1 MKQFIILLM
10 LLMITTTAAL
20 FSDRAEAGNTLPG
33 AATVRETVQKTTEA
47 QIRRLVDPL
56 LDKYCRDQC
65 KLLSVSV
72 QVDLNV
78 PEASA
83 PGFDEPP
90 PVGPDSLAPTSAK
103 MKILIADKIGAV
115 SRGKLIELI
124 QRYLDTLDYPVTVDT
139 DVVHFPDPA
148 GSEGKIAD
156 LRERIAKNFESTVN
170 SLIQQF
176 CPEQCLFTDFNLKTE
191 VVNGEEA
198 QYAAPGEFTQ
208 EGDIAIKIKEIGG
221 TLLIDESLS
230 PEERNNV
237 VEMIKLK
244 TNSFKRVALNSKTLR
259 FPRPSATMGNG
270 LVGAYGTLDADG
282 VAVNGKRG
290 LSSEKTNREDLEHKN
305 STQTNDSHS
314 KSLDSRQQ
322 NEKSNS
328 SSTNEQNSTAA
339 TQANN
344 TSNSNS
350 NDMKKE
356 RFEHYEKIERVENGD
371 AVHAELQNFKV
382 YGLIF
387 GCSVL
392 SLLIFIAIAGMRQRH
407 AIVASPGSPSTNAQL
422 GARKSALSDEL
433 GDEVKGPSETT
444 ATLSQR
450 LEIQRLTDELVE
462 VFSHHPRVAK
472 YVFTRVIT
480 EDGIEVTAL
489 YLHIFGESI
498 VIDMLRD
505 PSLQGDMNELMEYY
519 ARTTIDLK
527 EVERLDLLRKLHQR
541 TVSGKL
547 AVIGNRSSNLFD
559 FLAEMDSTQ
568 VLEMIR
574 NESVTVKAIILTQV
588 DAQKR
593 SVIYGQLDED
603 SRMRLL
609 AELSRIDY
617 LPRDFVFNVA
627 SALKRK
633 RRENPRLNT
642 EALPGSEVLV
652 SLLERTGTGLQRDV
666 MKNLEA
672 SSPDSARNVKGKLV
686 SVETLRYLRDGQLL
700 EVVLSLR
707 HDELIQFLKAAPPEV
722 RDAIFAKSPR
732 ELAIELEDELNN
744 APQVNRETYFAIER
758 KILNR
763 MKLMANDGLINLV
776 ETNERMFSD
785 PMNDLTNNIQNGA
798 VVGSITPAGAN
809 RKVAG

>member
-1 MKQFIILLM
+1 MMRLSALIVLAGLIGGSLATPSL
-10 LLMITTTAAL
+10 AA
-20 FSDRAEAGNTLPG
+20 TLPG
-33 AATVRETVQKTTEA
+33 ASTVRETVQKSTEN
-47 QIRRLVDPL
+47 QIRRLVEPL
-56 LDKYCRDQC
+56 LDKYCHDQC
-65 KLLSVSV
+65 KLLSVAV

-78 PEASA
+78 PETIA

-103 MKILIADKIGAV
+103 MKILMADKIGAV
-115 SRGKLIELI
+115 SRGKLLELI
-124 QRYLDTLDYPVTVDT
+124 QRYLDTLDYPVTVDM

-148 GSEGKIAD
+148 GSEGKVAE
-156 LRERIAKNFESTVN
+156 LRDRIAKNFENTVN
-170 SLIQQF
+170 TLIQQF

-191 VVNGEEA
+191 AVNAEEA
-198 QYAAPGEFTQ
+198 QYAAPGEFVQ

-230 PEERNNV
+230 PEERTNI

-244 TNSFKRVALNSKTLR
+244 TSSFKHVALNSKTLR
-259 FPRPSATMGNG
+259 FPKPSSMNSAVPG
-270 LVGAYGTLDADG
+270 YGTLDNEGEFTGA
-282 VAVNGKRG
+282 KRG
-290 LSSEKTNREDLEHKN
+290 LSSEKLNREQMEN
-305 STQTNDSHS
+305 
-314 KSLDSRQQ
+314 KSSDSRSVESRQH
-322 NEKSNS
+322 NENANNS
-328 SSTNEQNSTAA
+328 SSNELNSTAA
-339 TQANN
+339 TNASN
-344 TSNSNS
+344 TSNSN
-350 NDMKKE
+350 DTKKE

-382 YGLIF
+382 YALIF
-387 GCSVL
+387 GCSIL
-392 SLLIFIAIAGMRQRH
+392 SLLIFIAIASMRQRH
-407 AIVASPGSPSTNAQL
+407 ALVTHTPSQTAASSLSN
-422 GARKSALSDEL
+422 KSAASDEM
-433 GDEVKGPSETT
+433 GSSSEGSSDTST
-444 ATLSQR
+444 TLSRR
-450 LEIQRLTDELVE
+450 LEIQRLTDDLVQ
-462 VFSHHPRVAK
+462 VFSQHPRVAK
-472 YVFTRVIT
+472 HVFTRVIT
-480 EDGIEVTAL
+480 EDGIEITAL

-527 EVERLDLLRKLHQR
+527 DVERLDLLRKLHQR

-559 FLAEMDSTQ
+559 FLAEMDAMQ
-568 VLEMIR
+568 ILEMIR
-574 NESVTVKAIILTQV
+574 NESITVKAIILTQC

-593 SVIYGQLDED
+593 SMIYGHLDEEI
-603 SRMRLL
+603 RMKLL

-617 LPRDFVFNVA
+617 LPRDFIFNVA
-627 SALKRK
+627 NALKRK

-666 MKNLEA
+666 MKNLES

-707 HDELIQFLKAAPPEV
+707 HDELIQFLKAAPPAV

-732 ELAIELEDELNN
+732 ELAIELEDEVAN

-776 ETNERMFSD
+776 ETNERMFAD
-785 PMNDLTNNIQNGA
+785 QHGDMTTNIQAGG
-798 VVGSITPAGAN
+798 VVGSITPDGVSRREAG
-809 RKVAG
+809 

>member
-1 MKQFIILLM
+1 MKKLFA
-10 LLMITTTAAL
+10 LLMIAGLSSTLAL
-20 FSDRAEAGNTLPG
+20 SATFPG
-33 AATVRETVQKTTEA
+33 ASAVRDTVQKTTES
-47 QIRRLVDPL
+47 QIRRLVEPL
-56 LDKYCRDQC
+56 LDKYCHDQC

-72 QVDLNV
+72 QVDLSV
-78 PEASA
+78 PETTA

-103 MKILIADKIGAV
+103 MKLLIADKIGPV
-115 SRGKLIELI
+115 SRGKLTELI
-124 QRYLDTLDYPVTVDT
+124 QRYLDALDYPVTIDT

-148 GSEGKIAD
+148 GSEGKIAE
-156 LRERIAKNFESTVN
+156 LRERIAKNFENTVS

-198 QYAAPGEFTQ
+198 QYASPGEFVQ
-208 EGDIAIKIKEIGG
+208 EGDIALKIKEIGG

-244 TNSFKRVALNSKTLR
+244 TNSFKQVVLNSKTLR
-259 FPRPSATMGNG
+259 FPKPTLNGATGS
-270 LVGAYGTLDADG
+270 GAYGTLDNEDVG
-282 VAVNGKRG
+282 TGGRRSI
-290 LSSEKTNREDLEHKN
+290 SSEKSNREALEQKN
-305 STQTNDSHS
+305 SSLSNDSRS
-314 KSLDSRQQ
+314 QSVESRQN
-322 NEKSNS
+322 NEKLS
-328 SSTNEQNSTAA
+328 SSNEQNTNASTNSNN
-339 TQANN
+339 NN
-344 TSNSNS
+344 TSN
-350 NDMKKE
+350 DTKKE

-371 AVHAELQNFKV
+371 AVHAELQTFKV
-382 YGLIF
+382 YGLVF
-387 GCSVL
+387 ACSVI
-392 SLLIFIAIAGMRQRH
+392 SLLIFIAMASMRQRH
-407 AIVASPGSPSTNAQL
+407 SIISGTPHRSKASDLSGASAGRSSESEGSSDGSNDA
-422 GARKSALSDEL
+422 SSVLS
-433 GDEVKGPSETT
+433 KK
-444 ATLSQR
+444 
-450 LEIQRLTDELVE
+450 LEIQRLSDELIQ
-462 VFSHHPRVAK
+462 VFSQHPRVAK
-472 YVFTRVIT
+472 HVFTRVIT

-527 EVERLDLLRKLHQR
+527 DAERLDLLRKLHQR

-568 VLEMIR
+568 ILEMIR
-574 NESVTVKAIILTQV
+574 NESITVKAIILTQC

-593 SVIYGQLDED
+593 AVIYGQLDED
-603 SRMRLL
+603 SRMKLL

-617 LPRDFVFNVA
+617 LPRDYVFNVA
-627 SALKRK
+627 NALKRK

-707 HDELIQFLKAAPPEV
+707 HDELIQFLKAAPPAV

-732 ELAIELEDELNN
+732 ELAIELEDELAN

-776 ETNERMFSD
+776 ETNERMFAD
-785 PMNDLTNNIQNGA
+785 QMGEITTNIQTGA
-798 VVGSITPAGAN
+798 VVGSITPDDSRREAG
-809 RKVAG
+809 

>member
-1 MKQFIILLM
+1 MKKIFALLA
-10 LLMITTTAAL
+10 ITGFSSALISLATAA
-20 FSDRAEAGNTLPG
+20 TLPG
-33 AATVRETVQKTTEA
+33 ASSVRETVQKTTEN
-47 QIRRLVDPL
+47 QVHRLVDPL
-56 LDKYCRDQC
+56 LDKYCHDQC

-72 QVDLNV
+72 QMDLNI
-78 PEASA
+78 PETTA

-103 MKILIADKIGAV
+103 MKLLIADKMGPV
-115 SRGKLIELI
+115 SRGKLVELI
-124 QRYLDTLDYPVTVDT
+124 QRYLDALDYPVTIDT

-148 GSEGKIAD
+148 GSDGKIAE
-156 LRERIAKNFESTVN
+156 LRERIAKNFENTVN

-198 QYAAPGEFTQ
+198 QYASPGEFVQ
-208 EGDIAIKIKEIGG
+208 EGDIALKVKEIGG

-230 PEERNNV
+230 PEERSNV

-244 TNSFKRVALNSKTLR
+244 TSSFKQVTLNSKTLK
-259 FPRPSATMGNG
+259 FPRPTLSGSGPN
-270 LVGAYGTLDADG
+270 GAYGTFDNEDVGLG
-282 VAVNGKRG
+282 GRRT
-290 LSSEKTNREDLEHKN
+290 LSSEKSNREALEQKN
-305 STQTNDSHS
+305 SSLSNDSRS
-314 KSLDSRQQ
+314 QSVESRQN
-322 NEKSNS
+322 NEKLNNS
-328 SSTNEQNSTAA
+328 TSSEQNTNAA
-339 TQANN
+339 TNN
-344 TSNSNS
+344 TTNS
-350 NDMKKE
+350 NDVKKE

-371 AVHAELQNFKV
+371 AVHAELQNFKI

-387 GCSVL
+387 ACSVI
-392 SLLIFIAIAGMRQRH
+392 SLLIFIAIASMRQRH
-407 AIVASPGSPSTNAQL
+407 SIVSTGSGRSLGNEAQASKPSF
-422 GARKSALSDEL
+422 SDEM
-433 GDEVKGPSETT
+433 GASNEGSSDASSG
-444 ATLSQR
+444 LSKK
-450 LEIQRLTDELVE
+450 LEIQRLSDELIQ
-462 VFSHHPRVAK
+462 VFSQHPRVAK
-472 YVFTRVIT
+472 HVFTRVIT

-519 ARTTIDLK
+519 ARTTIDMK
-527 EVERLDLLRKLHQR
+527 DAERLELLRRLHQR

-568 VLEMIR
+568 ILEMIR
-574 NESVTVKAIILTQV
+574 NESITVKAIILTQC

-603 SRMRLL
+603 SRMKLL

-617 LPRDFVFNVA
+617 LPRDYVFNVA
-627 SALKRK
+627 NALKRK

-707 HDELIQFLKAAPPEV
+707 HDELIQFLKAAPPAV

-732 ELAIELEDELNN
+732 ELAIELEDELGQ

-776 ETNERMFSD
+776 ETNERMFSEQ
-785 PMNDLTNNIQNGA
+785 MGEITSNIQTGS
-798 VVGSITPAGAN
+798 VVGSITPEGSSRREAG
-809 RKVAG
+809 

>member
-1 MKQFIILLM
+1 MKQTIIRIGLLT
-10 LLMITTTAAL
+10 LLIMTGFGVHAA
-20 FSDRAEAGNTLPG
+20 TLPG
-33 AATVRETVQKTTEA
+33 ANTIRETVQKSTEN
-47 QIRRLVDPL
+47 QVRRLVDPL
-56 LDKYCRDQC
+56 LEKYCHDQC

-72 QVDLNV
+72 QVDLNI
-78 PEASA
+78 PETTA

-103 MKILIADKIGAV
+103 MKILMADKIGAV
-115 SRGKLIELI
+115 SRSKLLELI
-124 QRYLDTLDYPVTVDT
+124 QRYLDTLDYPVTIDT

-148 GSEGKIAD
+148 GSEGKIAE
-156 LRERIAKNFESTVN
+156 LRNQIAKNFENTVN

-191 VVNGEEA
+191 VVNSEEA
-198 QYAAPGEFTQ
+198 QYAAPGEFVQ
-208 EGDIAIKIKEIGG
+208 DGDIALKIKEIGG

-230 PEERNNV
+230 PEERTNI

-244 TNSFKRVALNSKTLR
+244 TNSFKQVVLNSKTLR
-259 FPRPSATMGNG
+259 FPRPSLGPANMNG
-270 LVGAYGTLDADG
+270 PAGAYGTLDNENEPIVGAR
-282 VAVNGKRG
+282 RG
-290 LSSEKTNREDLEHKN
+290 LSSEKLSREALEKKNTNQSSESQSMESRQRNENANN
-305 STQTNDSHS
+305 STS
-314 KSLDSRQQ
+314 
-322 NEKSNS
+322 NESNS
-328 SSTNEQNSTAA
+328 STAS
-339 TQANN
+339 NN
-344 TSNSNS
+344 TTNS
-350 NDMKKE
+350 NDVKKE
-356 RFEHYEKIERVENGD
+356 KFEHYEKIERVENGD

-387 GCSVL
+387 ACSVL
-392 SLLIFIAIAGMRQRH
+392 SLLIFIAMASMRQRH
-407 AIVASPGSPSTNAQL
+407 AIIAGASSPSKSSAANK
-422 GARKSALSDEL
+422 GAGASDEMQ
-433 GDEVKGPSETT
+433 GSSEAPSD
-444 ATLSQR
+444 ASNTLARR
-450 LEIQRLTDELVE
+450 LEIQRLTDELIQ
-462 VFSHHPRVAK
+462 VFSQHPRVAK
-472 YVFTRVIT
+472 HVFTRVIT

-527 EVERLDLLRKLHQR
+527 DTERLDLLRKLHQR

-568 VLEMIR
+568 ILEMIR
-574 NESVTVKAIILTQV
+574 NESITVKAIILTQC

-593 SVIYGQLDED
+593 SVIYGHLDED
-603 SRMRLL
+603 CRMKLL

-617 LPRDFVFNVA
+617 LPRDYVFNVA
-627 SALKRK
+627 NALKRK

-707 HDELIQFLKAAPPEV
+707 HDELIQFLKAAPPAV

-732 ELAIELEDELNN
+732 ELAIELEDEV
-744 APQVNRETYFAIER
+744 ASVSQVNRETYFAIER

-776 ETNERMFSD
+776 ETNERMFTEA
-785 PMNDLTNNIQNGA
+785 NGEITNNIQTGA
-798 VVGSITPAGAN
+798 VVGSITPDGVGRREAG
-809 RKVAG
+809 

>member
-1 MKQFIILLM
+1 MKTLILITGLM
-10 LLMITTTAAL
+10 SAFWMTSSHAA
-20 FSDRAEAGNTLPG
+20 SLPG
-33 AATVRETVQKTTEA
+33 ATTVRETVQKSTEN
-47 QIRRLVDPL
+47 QVRRLIDPL
-56 LDKYCRDQC
+56 LDKYCHDQC
-65 KLLSVSV
+65 KLLSVAV

-78 PEASA
+78 PETTA

-103 MKILIADKIGAV
+103 LKILMADKIGAV
-115 SRGKLIELI
+115 SRGKLLELI
-124 QRYLDTLDYPVTVDT
+124 QRYLDTLDYPITVDT

-148 GSEGKIAD
+148 GSEGKVAE
-156 LRERIAKNFESTVN
+156 LRDRIAKNFENTVN

-191 VVNGEEA
+191 AVNAEEA
-198 QYAAPGEFTQ
+198 QYAAPGEFVQ
-208 EGDIAIKIKEIGG
+208 EGEIAIKIKEIGG

-230 PEERNNV
+230 PEERTNI

-244 TNSFKRVALNSKTLR
+244 TSSFKHVALNSKTLR
-259 FPRPSATMGNG
+259 FPRPSSMNPMAPG
-270 LVGAYGTLDADG
+270 YGTLDNEGEFTGAR
-282 VAVNGKRG
+282 RG
-290 LSSEKTNREDLEHKN
+290 LSSEKLSREQLENKN
-305 STQTNDSHS
+305 STQSNDSRS
-314 KSLDSRQQ
+314 TESRQH
-322 NEKSNS
+322 NENASNS
-328 SSTNEQNSTAA
+328 SSNELNSKEATNST
-339 TQANN
+339 N
-344 TSNSNS
+344 TNSS
-350 NDMKKE
+350 NDTKKE

-371 AVHAELQNFKV
+371 AVHAELQNFKL
-382 YGLIF
+382 YALIF
-387 GCSVL
+387 GCSIL
-392 SLLIFIAIAGMRQRH
+392 SLLIFIAIASMRQRH
-407 AIVASPGSPSTNAQL
+407 ALITHTPNQGASSAANKAAASRDEMGSASEGSNDAQ
-422 GARKSALSDEL
+422 SVLSR
-433 GDEVKGPSETT
+433 
-444 ATLSQR
+444 R
-450 LEIQRLTDELVE
+450 LEIQRLTDDLVQ
-462 VFSHHPRVAK
+462 VFSQHPRVAK
-472 YVFTRVIT
+472 HVFTRVIT

-519 ARTTIDLK
+519 ARTTIDMK
-527 EVERLDLLRKLHQR
+527 DVERLELLRKLHQR

-559 FLAEMDSTQ
+559 FLAEMDATQ
-568 VLEMIR
+568 ILEMIR
-574 NESVTVKAIILTQV
+574 NESVTVKAIILTQC

-593 SVIYGQLDED
+593 SMIYGHLDEEI
-603 SRMRLL
+603 RMKLL

-617 LPRDFVFNVA
+617 LPRDYIFNVA
-627 SALKRK
+627 NALKRK

-666 MKNLEA
+666 MKNLES

-707 HDELIQFLKAAPPEV
+707 HDELIQFLKAAPPAV

-732 ELAIELEDELNN
+732 ELAIELEDEVAN

-785 PMNDLTNNIQNGA
+785 QNGEITNNIQTGS
-798 VVGSITPAGAN
+798 VVGSISQNEISRREAG
-809 RKVAG
+809 